1 MSQPLLVL
9 IPSPLLGRSSW
20 APVADE
26 LGGRGWEAVIATE
39 LRDPVHRRPCWR
51 RTVDGAAASLD
62 RVADDRAVIL
72 VGHSG
77 AGPLLPAIAGALRQH
92 AAGYLFVDAG
102 LPTRGASRLEAMEAE
117 DPAFAAELRTALDAG
132 GRFPTWTD
140 DQLRELVPD
149 AQPRAA
155 LLAELRPRGSDYWTE
170 PQPIV
175 SGWPNAPCGYLH
187 FSPPY
192 RSPADIARRSGW
204 PLRHLPA
211 GHFHLLV
218 DPAAVASALLE
229 LVAEIGIGL
238 SAPNTSPIE
247 GGTAA

>member
-26 LGGRGWEAVIATE
+26 LRGRGWEAVIATE

-62 RVADDRAVIL
+62 RVADDRAGDPGRPQRRRSPAA
-72 VGHSG
+72 GHRRR
-77 AGPLLPAIAGALRQH
+77 AAPAHG
-92 AAGYLFVDAG
+92 GYLFVDAG

-132 GRFPTWTD
+132 RRFPTWTD

-229 LVAEIGIGL
+229 LVAEIGVGL

>member
-9 IPSPLLGRSSW
+9 IPSPLLGSSSW

-62 RVADDRAVIL
+62 RVADDRGVIL

-92 AAGYLFVDAG
+92 TAGYLFVDAS

-149 AQPRAA
+149 ARRRAA
-155 LLAELRPRGSDYWTE
+155 LLAELHPRGSDYWTE

-218 DPAAVASALLE
+218 DPATVASALLE
-229 LVAEIGIGL
+229 LVAEIGVGL